1 MTIIKDITKALRSGR
16 VTRWHQNPDM
26 NHSNE
31 NNAAHQWSVAMWAL
45 FLDPQLSRS
54 ALIAALTH
62 DVGELDAGDLS
73 RPFKKA
79 APTLAAAH
87 AKVEM
92 SARAEITHVPTLT
105 DRETTIIKIADSLAA
120 WDAMCH
126 YQPSLRHRDD
136 WINQLDAIF
145 TMIGAMFGDGVM
157 RDVGLVIGG
166 RHDELDQRR
175 L

>member
-31 NNAAHQWSVAMWAL
+31 NNAAHQWGVAMWAL
-45 FLDPQLSRS
+45 FLEPQLSRS

-62 DVGELDAGDLS
+62 DVGELRAGDLS
-73 RPFKKA
+73 YDFKKA

-87 AKVEM
+87 AKIEM
-92 SARAEITHVPTLT
+92 SARAEITDIPVLT
-105 DRETTIIKIADSLAA
+105 DREMTIVKIADWLAA

-126 YQPSLRHRDD
+126 YQPSLRYLDD
-136 WINQLDAIF
+136 WIRQLDATF
-145 TMIGAMFGDGVM
+145 TMIEAVFGSIVKEK
-157 RDVGLVIGG
+157 VELVIYD
-166 RHDELDQRR
+166 RHGELEQRR